1 MRAQRQTLIQ
11 RLEASRGSKVLL
23 FFTGD
28 RRNLE
33 TKIASDVYDLFV
45 NHLDKIGMVQKLS
58 LFLYTRGGDTL
69 AAWSLVNLIRQFCKK
84 LEIIIPSNAHS
95 AGTLMALGAD
105 NIVMTKQATLGPIDP
120 SLNHPLNPQIPGRP
134 PGTTAPVSVEEISGF
149 IELAKGELNL
159 KGQRELGEA
168 LSRLTQHV
176 HPLVLGAVFRTRS
189 QIKMLARRLISHQIT
204 DKKKVS
210 SIISFLC
217 SESGSHD
224 YTIHR
229 REAREL
235 GLKIETPDDALYA
248 LINAIYDDV
257 AAELELRTTFD
268 PKTYLGSEP
277 TRDYC
282 FKRAVLESLEGG
294 SYFFT
299 MEGRFE
305 QQQMQTPA
313 GLQIRIN
320 DHRTYEGWRHEQ
332 VSNNI
337 NTGTN

>member
-1 MRAQRQTLIQ
+1 MRAQRQQLIQ
-11 RLEASRGSKVLL
+11 QLETSRNSKLLL

-33 TKIASDVYDLFV
+33 TRIASDVYDLFV
-45 NHLDKIGMVQKLS
+45 NHLDKIGIVKKLS

-84 LEIIIPSNAHS
+84 LEIIIPSKAHS

-120 SLNHPLNPQIPGRP
+120 SLNHPLNPQIPGLTP
-134 PGTTAPVSVEEISGF
+134 DAKAPVSVEEINGF
-149 IELAKGELNL
+149 IELARGELKL
-159 KGQRELGEA
+159 RGQRELGEA

-189 QIKMLARRLISHQIT
+189 QIQMLARRLISHQVT
-204 DKKKVS
+204 DKKKVC

-229 REAREL
+229 REAREM
-235 GLKIETPDDALYA
+235 GLKVETPNETLYA
-248 LINAIYDDV
+248 LIKAIYDDV
-257 AAELELRTTFD
+257 EAELELGTAFD
-268 PKTYLGSEP
+268 PKAYLGAEAS
-277 TRDYC
+277 RDYC
-282 FKRAVLESLEGG
+282 FKRAVLESLAGG
-294 SYFFT
+294 SHFCMT
-299 MEGRFE
+299 EGKFE

-320 DHRTYEGWRHEQ
+320 DRRSYEGWRYEQ
-332 VSNNI
+332 VSNNLS
-337 NTGTN
+337 TSTN